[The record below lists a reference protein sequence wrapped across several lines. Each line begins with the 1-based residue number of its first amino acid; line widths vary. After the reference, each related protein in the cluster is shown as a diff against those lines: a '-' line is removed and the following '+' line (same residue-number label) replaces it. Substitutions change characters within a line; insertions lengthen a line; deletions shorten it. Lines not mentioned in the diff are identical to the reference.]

1 MSSNVKRLRAERNQ
15 LRAKLETLT
24 KGKEV
29 SNDKS
34 LNASTSTSSGN
45 GRSSDETNRDASND
59 VSMQPNESSIGSR
72 VRPAHNHYSEIVITQ
87 ERSPLRGIQE
97 L

>member
-1 MSSNVKRLRAERNQ
+1 MISYGQSLRHARRGRKSPMTRN
-15 LRAKLETLT
+15 
-24 KGKEV
+24 
-29 SNDKS
+29 
-34 LNASTSTSSGN
+34 LNASTSASG
-45 GRSSDETNRDASND
+45 GPERSSDETNRDASND